1 MSIDETPK
9 ETKKFLSVNRGGMNE
24 AERED
29 RRNKAIQLRI
39 AGATFLDIGKAM
51 GISRQRAQAIV
62 QTELAQMASTRSDSR
77 EALRTLT
84 GERYSAILKRL
95 WMDSGMVRRQNGN
108 ADLRLDVVDRVMRV
122 MDSMVKLHGIEA
134 ITQAEEESLV
144 LRNSGS
150 RLAMLMMRFVPEE
163 QREQMMTELEKVLSA
178 REQAPAKEDE
188 DEFIEQE
195 MDSAADADSLGD
207 AEDA

>member
-1 MSIDETPK
+1 
-9 ETKKFLSVNRGGMNE
+9 
-24 AERED
+24 
-29 RRNKAIQLRI
+29 
-39 AGATFLDIGKAM
+39 
-51 GISRQRAQAIV
+51 
-62 QTELAQMASTRSDSR
+62 
-77 EALRTLT
+77 
-84 GERYSAILKRL
+84 
-95 WMDSGMVRRQNGN
+95 MDSGMVRRQNGN